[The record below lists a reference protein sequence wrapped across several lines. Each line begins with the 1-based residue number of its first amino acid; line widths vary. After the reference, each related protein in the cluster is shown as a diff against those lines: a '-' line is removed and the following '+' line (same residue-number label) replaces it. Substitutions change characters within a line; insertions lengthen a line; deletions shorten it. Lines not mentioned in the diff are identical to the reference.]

1 MYSNAGFL
9 FVGTA
14 LRQLALRRTASSKNA
29 RQEAGQEAW
38 LPQAAGII
46 FDSAPAHLTPDIA
59 ARCSLLLSFATSSS
73 ELLWKSLFMQVH
85 LVYRRRSKEGRKK
98 TQLVIVR

>member
-1 MYSNAGFL
+1 MMYSNAGFL

-14 LRQLALRRTASSKNA
+14 LRQLALRTTASAFNA

-46 FDSAPAHLTPDIA
+46 FDSAPAQLTPDIA
-59 ARCSLLLSFATSSS
+59 ARCSLLLSSTSSS
-73 ELLWKSLFMQVH
+73 ELLWKSLIMEV
-85 LVYRRRSKEGRKK
+85 
-98 TQLVIVR
+98 QLV